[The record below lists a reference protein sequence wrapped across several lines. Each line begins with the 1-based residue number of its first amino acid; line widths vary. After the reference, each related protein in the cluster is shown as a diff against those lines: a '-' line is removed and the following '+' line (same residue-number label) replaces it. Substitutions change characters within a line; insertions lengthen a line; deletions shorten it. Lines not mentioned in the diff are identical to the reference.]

1 MREEGGERRGGG
13 ALAVL
18 GRLSQFPGR
27 WLRAGCGDAGVGRA
41 AGSQGAARGQ
51 PRQPARA
58 PLGPSVLPNRVTG
71 HRMCQVSD
79 CIPGRWVTA
88 ACPRARWR
96 GTSRR
101 RREEARPV
109 LRAREAGP
117 LGTATAGGGG
127 SACPSPGP
135 TTQGQRA
142 KPLEAS
148 WGGTWPGPAWGG
160 GLVAPGPAFH
170 GTPHSCPSPWGFRPS
185 GQRTLR
191 FLLEEWVPTAFRAN
205 ISWKW
210 IMVTG

>member
-101 RREEARPV
+101 RRGSQ
-109 LRAREAGP
+109 AG
-117 LGTATAGGGG
+117 AE
-127 SACPSPGP
+127 S
-135 TTQGQRA
+135 QR
-142 KPLEAS
+142 
-148 WGGTWPGPAWGG
+148 GR
-160 GLVAPGPAFH
+160 APGDCH
-170 GTPHSCPSPWGFRPS
+170 GGRRRECLSLPRTYNPGAACQAPGGVLGGHLAWPRMGRWVGGPRACLPRDPSLLPVTVGFPTQWTEDSEVPVGRVGANSFSC
-185 GQRTLR
+185 
-191 FLLEEWVPTAFRAN
+191 
-205 ISWKW
+205 
-210 IMVTG
+210 